1 MFINRLKK
9 SSIALLSAALIIGSL
24 LISSNVNASA
34 SVSTPT
40 GTVSTSSYTQIDS
53 GYSSYRTLAPG
64 ATESF
69 KIFNFSPYAR
79 AYQLIVSSSASANY
93 YPSSINIS
101 GQGRIHY
108 LAQQP
113 GLYVYD
119 IILQPGAVANIDV
132 SSASF
137 PFTPNNYVIS
147 VY

>member
-1 MFINRLKK
+1 MVINRLKK
-9 SSIALLSAALIIGSL
+9 SFITLLSASLIVGL
-24 LISSNVNASA
+24 LLFSASA
-34 SVSTPT
+34 SASTPDGIVNT
-40 GTVSTSSYTQIDS
+40 FSYTPIDS
-53 GYSSYRTLAPG
+53 GSSLYRTLAPG

-69 KIFNFSPYAR
+69 KIFNYSSYAR
-79 AYQLIVSSSASANY
+79 AYQVTVSSSGSANY
-93 YPSSINIS
+93 YPSSITIT
-101 GQGRIHY
+101 GQGRIYY

-132 SSASF
+132 SSASY